1 MCLCTFSLAENIPYQ
16 VIKKKDTETHTR
28 PGLYGLVQ
36 KEWRDS
42 MNLQGGEQTPDLPQ
56 EMKRSFTASG
66 WRKYQMRQRQR
77 ISDGH
82 ISAEAEAEV
91 EEAS

>member
-1 MCLCTFSLAENIPYQ
+1 MERLM
-16 VIKKKDTETHTR
+16 D
-28 PGLYGLVQ
+28 
-36 KEWRDS
+36 
-42 MNLQGGEQTPDLPQ
+42 LQGGEQTPDLPQ

-77 ISDGH
+77 IGDGH
-82 ISAEAEAEV
+82 IAEDSDSEV

>member
-1 MCLCTFSLAENIPYQ
+1 M
-16 VIKKKDTETHTR
+16 D
-28 PGLYGLVQ
+28 
-36 KEWRDS
+36 
-42 MNLQGGEQTPDLPQ
+42 LQGGESASDLPQ

-77 ISDGH
+77 IADGH
-82 ISAEAEAEV
+82 VAQDSDSEV

>member
-1 MCLCTFSLAENIPYQ
+1 MGAAHE
-16 VIKKKDTETHTR
+16 KMEREMD
-28 PGLYGLVQ
+28 
-36 KEWRDS
+36 
-42 MNLQGGEQTPDLPQ
+42 LQGGEPAPDLPQ

-77 ISDGH
+77 IAEGH
-82 ISAEAEAEV
+82 IAPQSDAEV